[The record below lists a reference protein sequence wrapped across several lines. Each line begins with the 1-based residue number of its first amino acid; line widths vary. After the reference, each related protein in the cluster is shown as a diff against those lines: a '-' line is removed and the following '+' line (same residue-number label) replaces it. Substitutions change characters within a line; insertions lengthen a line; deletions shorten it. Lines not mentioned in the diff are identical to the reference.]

1 LPSRNG
7 KNWREVP
14 WDRTCLLDFG
24 PVDTKPFPGEKMS
37 HHPLEFREAIVDLP
51 NSDLTSERKNALV
64 RLRREGKKLL
74 KSSIHMYSILRV

>member
-1 LPSRNG
+1 
-7 KNWREVP
+7 
-14 WDRTCLLDFG
+14 
-24 PVDTKPFPGEKMS
+24 MS